1 MYKKA
6 CRVVVLL
13 MKLTHSVFDVLV
25 AVCRCRR
32 SFVRSLLPAEPGVK
46 NG

>member
-1 MYKKA
+1 MDKKA

-25 AVCRCRR
+25 AVCR
-32 SFVRSLLPAEPGVK
+32 LPFAVAVVVS
-46 NG
+46 